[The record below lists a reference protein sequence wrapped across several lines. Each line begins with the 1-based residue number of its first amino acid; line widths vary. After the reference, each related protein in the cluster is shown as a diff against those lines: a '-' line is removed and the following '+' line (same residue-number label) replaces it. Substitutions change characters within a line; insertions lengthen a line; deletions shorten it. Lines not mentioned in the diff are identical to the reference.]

1 MWKLRQKKLLH
12 MGNLG
17 SWLYG
22 NIKNEIKAS
31 YFCFTEQCV
40 HFVCF
45 NQYSL
50 PIFCQILVNKLNK
63 L

>member
-12 MGNLG
+12 MGNPG

-50 PIFCQILVNKLNK
+50 PIIAKY
-63 L
+63 